1 MSTYPGR
8 GPGMPGMGPEE
19 QTASRKFLTNTVHLI
34 KRGAKIDADSVDDG
48 NTDVHP
54 TVDGG
59 TGRETT
65 LRSGLVVVQ
74 VIDGANAGK
83 YVPKGHADC
92 PDDGDIE
99 AAGILMNYVNM
110 LGADREPADQ
120 PGELLIHGFVRESEV
135 LFGETADAG
144 FIAAVKDVLPLIM
157 WEADI
162 PQP

>member
-1 MSTYPGR
+1 MSTNPGH
-8 GPGMPGMGPEE
+8 GPGMPGMGPV
-19 QTASRKFLTNTVHLI
+19 QRTASRKFLTNVVHEV

-59 TGRETT
+59 TGKTTT
-65 LRSGLVVVQ
+65 LRAGLVVVQ
-74 VIDGANAGK
+74 VPTGPNAGK

-99 AAGILMNYVNM
+99 AAGIVMGYVTM
-110 LGADREPADQ
+110 LDANDDPADQ
-120 PGELLIHGFVRESEV
+120 PAELLIHGFVRESLV

-157 WEADI
+157 WEADV